1 MHRLSIL
8 AGLLLLSVLWIGDHA
23 PAAAETYKDYALR
36 LVRNPPKGT
45 RFRPDL
51 EAYLNTLA
59 SSARRKK
66 DKRGLTASKLLRT
79 AARAQALEMLQGN
92 YVGHRSKSGYRFSAR
107 FEAFAGDERGTYG
120 ENAARDRQAGS
131 ANKAKARRLF
141 QQWID
146 SRGHR
151 RNLMRHDYRYVSTG
165 VIQRGN
171 HIYAVQ
177 MFWER

>member
-1 MHRLSIL
+1 MLAALLPLSMFWT
-8 AGLLLLSVLWIGDHA
+8 GGNA
-23 PAAAETYKDYALR
+23 PAIAAETYRDYALR
-36 LVRNPPKGT
+36 LVQNPPKGT
-45 RFRPDL
+45 KFRPDL
-51 EAYLNTLA
+51 ESYLNSLA
-59 SSARRKK
+59 NGARKK
-66 DKRGLTASKLLRT
+66 KGKGGLAPSKLLRT
-79 AARAQALEMLQGN
+79 AARAQALEMLVGN

-107 FEAFAGDERGTYG
+107 FEAFGGEERGTYG
-120 ENAARDRQAGS
+120 ENAARDRQPGA

-141 QQWID
+141 KQWID